1 MATLTERILQV
12 MNNPNNIRNIGII
25 AHIHHGKT
33 TLTDS
38 LLAGAGMLA
47 EELAGEAMF
56 TWWHETEREREITVY
71 GAAVSMVHNYENQ
84 DYLINLID
92 TPGHVEFSGQ
102 VTRAIRSTYQGS
114 RFQRICKRLNLW
126 CFNPLW
132 LKDEKEYLY
141 ELLKNNFQFIIVG
154 WYTYPLDTNI
164 LGKIVDE
171 NIIKKLIEYKEKY
184 KINIAGEGGEYETF
198 VLYQPLFRKRI
209 IIKDYEIKIE
219 KNYAEYIISDA
230 YLE

>member
-1 MATLTERILQV
+1 MKLAVLYSGGKDSNYSLYVASKYHKISVLLNIIPKNNESYLYHYINNNLTELQSKALNIPIERFYT
-12 MNNPNNIRNIGII
+12 NNDEEETLFEALKYLKEKYNIDGII
-25 AHIHHGKT
+25 TG
-33 TLTDS
+33 
-38 LLAGAGMLA
+38 
-47 EELAGEAMF
+47 
-56 TWWHETEREREITVY
+56 
-71 GAAVSMVHNYENQ
+71 
-84 DYLINLID
+84 
-92 TPGHVEFSGQ
+92 
-102 VTRAIRSTYQGS
+102 AIRSIYQGS

-141 ELLKNNFQFIIVG
+141 ELLKNNFKFIIVG

-164 LGKIVDE
+164 LGKVVDE

-198 VLYQPLFRKRI
+198 VLYQPLFKKRI

-219 KNYAEYIISDA
+219 KNYAEYIIKDA

>member
-1 MATLTERILQV
+1 MKLAVLYSGGKDSNYSLYIASKYHEISVLLNIIPKNNESYLYHYINNNLTELQSKALNIPIERFYIY
-12 MNNPNNIRNIGII
+12 NNEEETLLEALKYLKEKYNIDG
-25 AHIHHGKT
+25 
-33 TLTDS
+33 
-38 LLAGAGMLA
+38 
-47 EELAGEAMF
+47 
-56 TWWHETEREREITVY
+56 V
-71 GAAVSMVHNYENQ
+71 
-84 DYLINLID
+84 
-92 TPGHVEFSGQ
+92 
-102 VTRAIRSTYQGS
+102 VTGAIRSTYQGS

-154 WYTYPLDTNI
+154 WYTYPLDINI
-164 LGKIVDE
+164 LGKVVDE

-198 VLYQPLFRKRI
+198 VLYQPLFKKRI
-209 IIKDYEIKIE
+209 IIKDYEIKVE
-219 KNYAEYIISDA
+219 KNYAEYIIKNA